1 VIAAAIA
8 AGIGAVS
15 ALIGEFMA
23 NGREE
28 EARELMREAA
38 RAYNVPLPDFETVI
52 AEQLGPSAMGGV
64 QADSQ
69 AVAAQRAALQ
79 RLSELSSGGPD
90 AQYDASLQDAMSS
103 AGNFASRQM
112 AGARDSLAARG
123 TLGGGQEA
131 ALSAVAAQEGANRA
145 ARGATSAAAERQ
157 RRAYEALRDG
167 ASLGGQVRGQG
178 FDEDSRK
185 AAARDAIERQN
196 AMLRT
201 DATTQRNANAQRQF
215 QNRYD
220 VARGKANSLA
230 GQATQARQD
239 AADTRQ
245 AAAGYGAAAG
255 QAVGAI
261 GGAMQGQQQSEDER
275 QRQYRQFNT

>member
-1 VIAAAIA
+1 
-8 AGIGAVS
+8 
-15 ALIGEFMA
+15 M
-23 NGREE
+23 
-28 EARELMREAA
+28 
-38 RAYNVPLPDFETVI
+38 
-52 AEQLGPSAMGGV
+52 
-64 QADSQ
+64 
-69 AVAAQRAALQ
+69 AAQRAALQ
-79 RLSELSSGGPD
+79 RLVELSSGGPD

-167 ASLGGQVRGQG
+167 VSLGGSIRDQG
-178 FDEDSRK
+178 FSEDSRK

-196 AMLRT
+196 AMLRA
-201 DATTQRNANAQRQF
+201 DAVTQRNANAQRQF
-215 QNRYD
+215 ANRFD
-220 VARGKANSLA
+220 LARGKANALT
-230 GQATQARQD
+230 GQATHARQD

-245 AAAGYGAAAG
+245 AAAGYGVAGAQAADAIYG
-255 QAVGAI
+255 QAT
-261 GGAMQGQQQSEDER
+261 QPQQTTQAQQAQQAEAEAER
-275 QRQYRQFNT
+275 QRRYRQFNS